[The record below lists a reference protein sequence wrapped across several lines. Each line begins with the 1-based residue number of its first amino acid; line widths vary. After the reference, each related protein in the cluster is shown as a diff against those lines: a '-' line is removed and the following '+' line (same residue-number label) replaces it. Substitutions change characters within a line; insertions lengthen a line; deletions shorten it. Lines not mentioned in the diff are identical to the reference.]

1 MMDYLIA
8 YIGTAIVFFGSDFLW
23 LSKLAIGFYRREI
36 GSLML
41 AKPNFAAAG
50 IFYLFYI
57 AGIVYFAVMPA
68 VESGEWQSALV
79 SGAILG
85 FIGYGTYDMTNL
97 STLKGWSW
105 KMCVVDIIWGTVLTG
120 AAAVGGYALVQAV
133 A

>member
-1 MMDYLIA
+1 MEYLIA
-8 YIGTAIVFFGSDFLW
+8 YVGTAIVFFGFDFLW
-23 LSKLAIGFYRREI
+23 LSKLAIGFYKREI
-36 GSLML
+36 GGLML

-68 VESGEWQSALV
+68 LSGDGWQSALV

-105 KMCVVDIIWGTVLTG
+105 KVCVVDIIWGTVLTG
-120 AAAVGGYALVQAV
+120 AAAVGGYWLVQTV

>member
-1 MMDYLIA
+1 MDYLIA
-8 YIGTAIVFFGSDFLW
+8 YIGTAIVFFGFDFLW

-68 VESGEWQSALV
+68 VSGGDWQSALV
-79 SGAILG
+79 AGAILG

-120 AAAVGGYALVQAV
+120 AAAVGGYALVRAV

>member
-1 MMDYLIA
+1 MEYLIA
-8 YIGTAIVFFGSDFLW
+8 YIGTAIVFFGFDFLW
-23 LSKLAIGFYRREI
+23 LSKLAIGFYKREI
-36 GSLML
+36 GGLML

-57 AGIVYFAVMPA
+57 AGIVYFAVIPA
-68 VESGEWQSALV
+68 VNGGTWQSAMV

-105 KMCVVDIIWGTVLTG
+105 KMCVVDIIWGTILTG
-120 AAAVGGYALVQAV
+120 AAAVGGYWLVQAV

>member
-8 YIGTAIVFFGSDFLW
+8 YIGTAIVFFGFDFLW

-36 GSLML
+36 GPLML

-68 VESGEWQSALV
+68 VSVGDWQSALV
-79 SGAILG
+79 AGAILG

>member
-8 YIGTAIVFFGSDFLW
+8 YIGTAIVFFGFDFLW

-68 VESGEWQSALV
+68 VSGGDWQSALV

>member
-1 MMDYLIA
+1 MDYFIA
-8 YIGTAIVFFGSDFLW
+8 YVGTAIVFFGFDFLW
-23 LSKLAIGFYRREI
+23 LSKLAIGFYKREI
-36 GSLML
+36 GGLML

-57 AGIVYFAVMPA
+57 AGIVYFAVVPA
-68 VESGEWQSALV
+68 LNGDSWQSALV

-97 STLKGWSW
+97 STLKGWSL

-120 AAAVGGYALVQAV
+120 AAAVGGYWLVQLAL
-133 A
+133 

>member
-8 YIGTAIVFFGSDFLW
+8 YIGTAIVFFGFDFLW

>member
-1 MMDYLIA
+1 MDYLIA
-8 YIGTAIVFFGSDFLW
+8 YIGTAIVFFGFDFLW

-68 VESGEWQSALV
+68 VSGGDWQSALV

-120 AAAVGGYALVQAV
+120 AAAVGGYALVWAV

>member
-1 MMDYLIA
+1 MDYLIA
-8 YIGTAIVFFGSDFLW
+8 YIGTAIVFFGFDFLW

-68 VESGEWQSALV
+68 VSGGDWQSALV
-79 SGAILG
+79 AGAILG

>member
-8 YIGTAIVFFGSDFLW
+8 YIGTAIVFFGFDFLW

-68 VESGEWQSALV
+68 VSGGDWQSALV

-120 AAAVGGYALVQAV
+120 AAAVGGYALVQAL

>member
-1 MMDYLIA
+1 MDYFIA
-8 YIGTAIVFFGSDFLW
+8 YVGTAIVFFGFDFLW

-36 GSLML
+36 GGLML

-57 AGIVYFAVMPA
+57 AGIVYFAVVPA
-68 VESGEWQSALV
+68 LNGDSWQSALV

-97 STLKGWSW
+97 STLKGWSL

-120 AAAVGGYALVQAV
+120 AAAVGGYWLVQLAL
-133 A
+133 

>member
-1 MMDYLIA
+1 MEYLIA
-8 YIGTAIVFFGSDFLW
+8 YVGTAIVFFGFDFLW
-23 LSKLAIGFYRREI
+23 LSKLAIGFYKREI
-36 GSLML
+36 GGLML

-68 VESGEWQSALV
+68 LSGDGWQSALV

-105 KMCVVDIIWGTVLTG
+105 KVCVIDIIWGTVLTG
-120 AAAVGGYALVQAV
+120 AAAVGGYWLVQAV

>member
-1 MMDYLIA
+1 MEYLIA
-8 YIGTAIVFFGSDFLW
+8 YVGTAIVFFGFDFLW
-23 LSKLAIGFYRREI
+23 LSKLAIGFYKREI
-36 GSLML
+36 GGLML

-68 VESGEWQSALV
+68 LSGDGWQSALV

-105 KMCVVDIIWGTVLTG
+105 KVCVVDIIWGTVLTG
-120 AAAVGGYALVQAV
+120 VAAVGGYWLVQAM

>member
-1 MMDYLIA
+1 MDYLLA
-8 YIGTAIVFFGSDFLW
+8 YVGTAIVFFGFDFLW

-36 GSLML
+36 GGLML

-57 AGIVYFAVMPA
+57 AGIVYFAVVPA
-68 VESGEWQSALV
+68 LNGDGWQSALV

-85 FIGYGTYDMTNL
+85 FISYGTYDMTNL
-97 STLKGWSW
+97 STLKGWSL

-120 AAAVGGYALVQAV
+120 AAAVGGYWLVQLV
-133 A
+133 L